1 MTLSDSGRHFRY
13 KTARS
18 NTLALAGGFF
28 TASATWEA
36 LECATDT
43 LDLFQIYKFSS
54 NKGLVSTTM
63 FLSLYHPSLLH
74 RAFSGIFPPN
84 CSHEILIAQRLL
96 LCSTYVHAFHN
107 KRVWFFSH
115 PQNQFSPPWG
125 QYCLH

>member
-28 TASATWEA
+28 TTSATWEA

-54 NKGLVSTTM
+54 LQNIQQRTCIYNDVSQP
-63 FLSLYHPSLLH
+63 LSP
-74 RAFSGIFPPN
+74 
-84 CSHEILIAQRLL
+84 
-96 LCSTYVHAFHN
+96 
-107 KRVWFFSH
+107 
-115 PQNQFSPPWG
+115 FSPP
-125 QYCLH
+125 QSLFRHFPP